1 MKINWGTGLVI
12 GMVLFIGFIMFFV
25 VQILTNKKYDYDLV
39 TEDYYGKELVY
50 QKELDALENSNSL
63 KEEIVG
69 QRTEKGWEITFP
81 KDLEYGEISGTVL
94 LYRPSS
100 KNLDFQLPIELTGPT
115 LLIPDERMVG
125 GKWNTIVSWSYKGK
139 DYLYKDEIAY

>member
-12 GMVLFIGFIMFFV
+12 GMVLFIGFIMYFV
-25 VQILTNKKYDYDLV
+25 IQISTNKKYDFDLV

-63 KEEIVG
+63 EEDVKG
-69 QRTEKGWEITFP
+69 KRTDEGWEITFP
-81 KDLEYGEISGTVL
+81 KNLDYSQITGTVL

-100 KNLDFQLPIELTGPT
+100 KKLDFQLPLELTGPV
-115 LLIPDERMVG
+115 LLIPDDKMIG
-125 GKWNTIVSWSYKGK
+125 GKWNTIVTWSYKGI
-139 DYLYKDEIAY
+139 DYLFKDEIFY

>member
-25 VQILTNKKYDYDLV
+25 VQILTDKKYDYDLV
-39 TEDYYGKELVY
+39 TEDYYKKELVY

-63 KEEIVG
+63 ERNLRSK
-69 QRTEKGWEITFP
+69 RTVRGWEITFP
-81 KDLEYGEISGTVL
+81 EGIEPAEVSGTVL

-100 KNLDFQLPIELTGPT
+100 KALDFELPIELSDSI
-115 LLIPDERMVG
+115 LLIPDGKMVG
-125 GKWNTIVSWSYKGK
+125 GRWITTVSWSYKGE
-139 DYLYKDEIAY
+139 DYMFKEEIVY

>member
-25 VQILTNKKYDYDLV
+25 VQIMTDKQYDYDLV
-39 TEDYYGKELVY
+39 TEDYYQKELVY

-63 KEEIVG
+63 AHNLKSK
-69 QRTEKGWEITFP
+69 RTDEGWEVIFP
-81 KDLEYGEISGTVL
+81 QEIDPSEVSGAVV

-100 KNLDFQLPIELTGPT
+100 KKLDFQMPLQLSDSVF
-115 LLIPDERMVG
+115 LIPDEKMVG
-125 GKWNTIVSWSYKGK
+125 GKWTIKVNWVYQGK
-139 DYLYKDEIAY
+139 DYLFNEDIDY